1 MKKSSV
7 RWQTFVAL
15 FSLWFLVGCGRG
27 KNENPSVAAPKDS
40 PSKAESNSGEAPL
53 KLEAAM
59 IAHLK
64 IEPVSERTL
73 PSTITAT
80 GKIAFNEDRLAR
92 ILAPVAGQVVNLRVK
107 VGDGV
112 AAGQPLFYVTSREA
126 SAAVTEYLENRKDL
140 ELASKTYDM
149 TKDLYDHESASRIA
163 LQQAENDLAKAKARM
178 ARSEYALKALNLS
191 VDGSPADT
199 KIPVQ
204 APLGGKVVERAVTE
218 GQFVQPDSNALMV
231 IADLTNLWVL
241 ADIYE
246 TSLNRIK
253 LGQKAEV
260 TTAAY
265 PDERFVATVS
275 RISDVVDP
283 NSHTIKVR
291 FLVANPAG
299 RLKPEMFASVNI
311 YPEEKSTALAIPATA
326 AFTESGQNFV
336 YVQTAPQ
343 EFTRRLVEVT
353 PDASGQLRVKGG
365 LKAGEKIVTER
376 ALLLR
381 QESTQQKE

>member
-1 MKKSSV
+1 MKQSSV
-7 RWQTFVAL
+7 RWQTFLAL
-15 FSLWFLVGCGRG
+15 FSLWFLIGCGRG
-27 KNENPSVAAPKDS
+27 ENQSPSVTAPKDS
-40 PSKAESNSGEAPL
+40 PSKTEANSGEAPL
-53 KLEAAM
+53 KLEPAM

-64 IEPVSERTL
+64 IEPVSERRL
-73 PSTITAT
+73 PTTIAAT

-191 VDGSPADT
+191 VDGPPSDT

-246 TSLNRIK
+246 TNLNRIK

-275 RISDVVDP
+275 RISDVVSEQP
-283 NSHTIKVR
+283 HHQ
-291 FLVANPAG
+291 G
-299 RLKPEMFASVNI
+299 
-311 YPEEKSTALAIPATA
+311 
-326 AFTESGQNFV
+326 AFSRG
-336 YVQTAPQ
+336 
-343 EFTRRLVEVT
+343 
-353 PDASGQLRVKGG
+353 
-365 LKAGEKIVTER
+365 
-376 ALLLR
+376 
-381 QESTQQKE
+381 

>member
-1 MKKSSV
+1 MNNYSIY
-7 RWQTFVAL
+7 WPTAFAFAAL
-15 FSLWFLVGCGRG
+15 ALVVGCGQG
-27 KNENPSVAAPKDS
+27 EKENSAAAAPKV
-40 PSKAESNSGEAPL
+40 EATAKSVEPPL
-53 KLEAAM
+53 KLEPAM

-64 IEPVSERTL
+64 IEPVDEQGL
-73 PSTITAT
+73 PSTIAAT
-80 GKIAFNEDRLAR
+80 GKVSFNEDRMAR
-92 ILAPVAGQVVNLRVK
+92 ILAPVAGQVVNLRVR
-107 VGDGV
+107 VGDSV
-112 AAGQPLFYVTSREA
+112 APGQPLFYVTSREA

-140 ELASKTYDM
+140 ELATKTYDM
-149 TKDLYDHESASRIA
+149 TKDLFEHEAASRIA

-191 VDGSPADT
+191 SDGPPADT

-204 APLGGKVVERAVTE
+204 TPLAGKVVERAVTE

-231 IADLTNLWVL
+231 VADLANLWVL

-246 TSLNRIK
+246 TNLGRIK

-260 TTAAY
+260 STAAY
-265 PDERFVATVS
+265 PNEKFVATVS

-283 NSHTIKVR
+283 NTHTVKVR
-291 FLVANPAG
+291 FLVTNPGG

-311 YPEEKSTALAIPATA
+311 FSDDQASALAIPATA
-326 AFTESGQNFV
+326 AFTEGGQSFV

-343 EFTRRLVEVT
+343 EFTRRRVEVVAD
-353 PDASGQLRVKGG
+353 PSGRLRVKDG
-365 LKAGEKIVTER
+365 LRTGERIVVER

-381 QESTQQKE
+381 QESTQRKE